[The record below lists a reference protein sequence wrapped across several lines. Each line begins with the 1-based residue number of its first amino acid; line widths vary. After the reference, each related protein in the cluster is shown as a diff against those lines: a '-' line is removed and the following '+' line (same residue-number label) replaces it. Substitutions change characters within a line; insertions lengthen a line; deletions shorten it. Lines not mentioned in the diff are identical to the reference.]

1 MRTYNALNM
10 QPSEWSSKQA
20 TTTSVWGRKNTP
32 PITSGIQTEQI
43 IGDYHYIVANILD
56 GSINEKETLL
66 RSLIRLRDDVLYCND
81 NRDIMELLSAYEIGM
96 VLMRWIKQVAKD
108 TTTVQ
113 CFEMNIASLDKPT
126 GSIISILADAWIH
139 GTDNFTHDTV
149 ESVLTAAPNVQLNA
163 LRVLNTVG
171 MVTTR
176 LGDVYYFYKPDNTS
190 GFNLKEEY
198 AKYSVERT
206 HGVSVDDHI
215 ETEAP
220 GVISDEPLKDL
231 YHCTLNLLDHDV
243 VDSDAVNALVMKYY
257 TNNSQRKAKREVLV
271 AEGII
276 LSTIVEVT
284 NKQWATNML
293 QSTCKQLP
301 KYFNCEDGIFGQFN
315 YYRSISTTQIEI
327 PKSAKTR
334 AKARE
339 TILAAFELL
348 GIEMDDKKSV
358 SDTIAY
364 VVPGRQVL

>member
-1 MRTYNALNM
+1 MRTYNSLNM
-10 QPSEWSSKQA
+10 QPSEWCSKQA
-20 TTTSVWGRKNTP
+20 TATSVWGRNNTP
-32 PITSGIQTEQI
+32 PVGNGIQTEQI
-43 IGDYHYIVANILD
+43 IGDYHYIVANIMD
-56 GSINEKETLL
+56 GSINEKETLI

-81 NRDIMELLSAYEIGM
+81 NRNIMELLSAYEIGM
-96 VLMRWIKQVAKD
+96 VLMRWIKQMAEDK
-108 TTTVQ
+108 TTVQ

-139 GTDNFTHDTV
+139 GTDNFTHDTI
-149 ESVLTAAPNVQLNA
+149 ETVLTAAPNVQLNA

-176 LGDVYYFYKPDNTS
+176 LGDVYYFYKPDDTL

-198 AKYSVERT
+198 AKYNVGNS
-206 HGVSVDDHI
+206 HGAGVDVHK

-220 GVISDEPLKDL
+220 GVTTGDPLKDL
-231 YHCTLNLLDHDV
+231 YHSTLNLLDHDV
-243 VDSDAVNALVMKYY
+243 VDSDELNALVLKYY
-257 TNNSQRKAKREVLV
+257 NSNSQRKAEREVRV

-284 NKQWATNML
+284 NKQWAKNIL

-301 KYFNCEDGIFGQFN
+301 KYFNCENGIFGQFS
-315 YYRSISTTQIEI
+315 YYRSVSAGQIEI

-334 AKARE
+334 EKARE
-339 TILAAFELL
+339 TILAAFKLL

-358 SDTIAY
+358 SDTIVY
-364 VVPGRQVL
+364 VVPDRQVL